1 MKGKPGL
8 TYDLVVQA
16 MISAAML
23 YPGEIA
29 WTGNCSCSAWRFTPP
44 LEGLPSGYDLQKA
57 IENGHRNSEF
67 SH

>member
-29 WTGNCSCSAWRFTPP
+29 WTGNCSCSLAWLIRRPWK
-44 LEGLPSGYDLQKA
+44 GY
-57 IENGHRNSEF
+57 SF
-67 SH
+67 